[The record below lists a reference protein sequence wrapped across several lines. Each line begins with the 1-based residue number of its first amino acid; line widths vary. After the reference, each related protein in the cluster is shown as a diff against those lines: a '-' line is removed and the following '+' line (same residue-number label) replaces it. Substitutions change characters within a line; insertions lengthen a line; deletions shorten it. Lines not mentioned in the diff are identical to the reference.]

1 MSREIKLTLVA
12 VIALALAAPLIFLVA
27 GCGGIAVGGSGM
39 SVGMSLDPKETKTER
54 EEVPERDRP
63 LTQQQIK
70 LNVKSFDYVWA
81 KIHESLWPEILEE
94 AGWDGAHAE
103 FRPKIEEVATMSEF
117 RITMSEMLDRLQ
129 ISHTQIIPGELYD
142 RNLSF
147 GSYGKRNDGET
158 GISVR
163 VIDGQA
169 VVTGVREESA
179 AWADGVRPGW
189 ILESLGGRNIEE
201 ALEELVEVYEGH
213 YMKDLTLAAV
223 TQFKLKGDAGD
234 DIETVF
240 IDGDDKTVEMDLIL
254 EQKRGNE
261 FEFGNLPLMYVWI
274 DTMTV
279 DGDIEYVKFNMFM
292 DPVHLMPVFERAV
305 RRADAGRGLVIDMRG
320 NMGGMGV
327 MASWL
332 AGFLFDE
339 KGHNF
344 GTFKMKDTELT
355 LIVIPRPNAYNGP
368 VAVLID
374 GLSLSAA
381 EFFADGLQKTGR
393 ATVFGQRTTGFALPS
408 VIEKLPNGDA
418 VQYVYADYVNSEGD
432 RLEGR
437 GVTPDFQ
444 IIPARTQL
452 LEGKDPV
459 LEASIEWIKARAG
472 SMEQ

>member
-1 MSREIKLTLVA
+1 MSRILEQVTGA
-12 VIALALAAPLIFLVA
+12 VITLALAAPLIFLIS
-27 GCGGIAVGGSGM
+27 GCGAISVGGSGVSM
-39 SVGMSLDPKETKTER
+39 GISTGAKEPRR
-54 EEVPERDRP
+54 EKEEIPERDHL
-63 LTQQQIK
+63 LTQRQIK

-81 KIHESLWPEILEE
+81 KIDESLWPEILKE

-103 FRPKIEEVATMSEF
+103 FRPRIEEAATMSEF
-117 RITMSEMLDRLQ
+117 RIATSEMLDRLQ

-147 GSYGKRNDGET
+147 GSFGKRNDGET

-163 VIDGQA
+163 VLDGQA

-179 AWADGVRPGW
+179 AWTDGVRPGW
-189 ILESLGGRNIEE
+189 ILESLGGRDIEE
-201 ALEELVEVYEGH
+201 ALEELAEVYEGH
-213 YMKDLTLAAV
+213 YMKDLTLAAI
-223 TQFKLKGDAGD
+223 TQLRLKGDAGD

-240 IDGDDKTVEMDLIL
+240 LDGGDEAVEMDLIL
-254 EQKRGNE
+254 EQKRGRE
-261 FEFGNLPLMYVWI
+261 FEFGNLPTMYVWI

-279 DGDIEYVKFNMFM
+279 AGDIEYVKFNMFM
-292 DPVHLMPVFERAV
+292 DPLHLMPVFERAV
-305 RRADAGRGLVIDMRG
+305 RRADTGRGLVIDIRG
-320 NMGGMGV
+320 NMGGMGA
-327 MASWL
+327 MAGWL

-339 KGHNF
+339 KGNNF

-355 LIVIPRPNAYNGP
+355 LIVIPRQNAYTGP

-393 ATVFGQRTTGFALPS
+393 AKLFGQRTTGFALPS

-418 VQYVYADYVNSEGD
+418 IQYVLADYVNSDGE

-452 LEGKDPV
+452 LEGRDPV
-459 LEASIEWIKARAG
+459 LEASIEWIKAKAG
-472 SMEQ
+472 SIE